1 MYGIVKEYSEEQGY
15 GYIVECNNTKYIS
28 ESLKD
33 DTLPKYHFK
42 KSDVDENNTY
52 IRFGLPVIFTPQR
65 DETGKLFATKIS
77 DVYNDHRAVLE
88 FYRDPHSLED
98 YIFNDDGTYEDVYAS
113 KPISIYERQ
122 HQPQYREDLTKSLTG
137 YLMNK
142 SKPSVPQNMV
152 GEIASMVSN
161 VILASLH
168 LGGSVVQ
175 INAQKKLAT
184 LNTLSKTYKI
194 SLDTILKHLEEE
206 HLLAN
211 EQKACCFRFYQ
222 EYCTDMTASEKKKFM
237 KQQNK
242 YSLAETTIK
251 TAGGLAGGAMFGY
264 FLKEIS
270 KIWSPSYQK
279 TERYRI
285 KNDTKKK

>member
-1 MYGIVKEYSEEQGY
+1 MYGIVKEYSEEQELGF
-15 GYIVECNNTKYIS
+15 IIECSNIKYVS
-28 ESLKD
+28 EALID
-33 DTLPKYHFK
+33 NTLPKYHFK

-52 IRFGLPVIFTPQR
+52 IKYRLPVLFTPQY
-65 DETGKLFATKIS
+65 DETGKRFAVNIS
-77 DVYNDHRAVLE
+77 DIYNDHHAVLE
-88 FYRDPHSLED
+88 FYRDPESLD
-98 YIFNDDGTYEDVYAS
+98 GYIFNDDDGTCEDIYES
-113 KPISIYERQ
+113 RPFSIYEQQ
-122 HQPQYREDLTKSLTG
+122 HQPQYRKDLANSLTD
-137 YLMNK
+137 YLMN
-142 SKPSVPQNMV
+142 KPSVPQGEV
-152 GEIASMVSN
+152 GEITSMLSN
-161 VILASLH
+161 VVLASLH
-168 LGGSVVQ
+168 LGGSVIQ
-175 INAQKKLAT
+175 LNAQKQ
-184 LNTLSKTYKI
+184 LNVLNALSKTYEF
-194 SLDTILKHLEEE
+194 SLDSILKHLEEE

-211 EQKACCFRFYQ
+211 EQKAYCFQFYQ

-251 TAGGLAGGAMFGY
+251 TVGGLAGGAMFGY

>member
-1 MYGIVKEYSEEQGY
+1 M
-15 GYIVECNNTKYIS
+15 
-28 ESLKD
+28 
-33 DTLPKYHFK
+33 PKYYFN

-52 IRFGLPVIFTPQR
+52 IRFGLPVIFTLQR
-65 DETGKLFATKIS
+65 SESGQLFAVKIS
-77 DVYNDHRAVLE
+77 DIYNDHDAVLE
-88 FYRDPHSLED
+88 FYRDPESLNGYYYDED
-98 YIFNDDGTYEDVYAS
+98 DDTYEDYYAS
-113 KPISIYERQ
+113 NPISIYEQQ
-122 HQPQYREDLTKSLTG
+122 HQPQYRKDLANSLTD
-137 YLMNK
+137 YLMN
-142 SKPSVPQNMV
+142 KPSVPQGEV
-152 GEIASMVSN
+152 GEITSMLSN
-161 VILASLH
+161 VVLASLH
-168 LGGSVVQ
+168 LGGSVIQ
-175 INAQKKLAT
+175 LNAQKQ
-184 LNTLSKTYKI
+184 LNVLNALSKTYKF
-194 SLDTILKHLEEE
+194 SLDSILKHLEEE

-211 EQKACCFRFYQ
+211 EQKAYCFQFYQ

-251 TAGGLAGGAMFGY
+251 TVGGLAGGAMFGY

>member
-1 MYGIVKEYSEEQGY
+1 MYGIVKEYSEEQKC
-15 GYIVECNNTKYIS
+15 GYIVPCDNIKYG
-28 ESLKD
+28 LKALED
-33 DTLPKYHFK
+33 DTLPKYYFN

-52 IRFGLPVIFTPQR
+52 IRFGLPVIFTLQR
-65 DETGKLFATKIS
+65 SEIGQLFAVKIS
-77 DVYNDHRAVLE
+77 DIYNDHDAVLE
-88 FYRDPHSLED
+88 FYRDPESLNGYYYDED
-98 YIFNDDGTYEDVYAS
+98 DDTYEDYYAS
-113 KPISIYERQ
+113 NPISIYEQQ
-122 HQPQYREDLTKSLTG
+122 HQPQYRKDLANSLTD
-137 YLMNK
+137 YLMN
-142 SKPSVPQNMV
+142 KPSVPQGEV
-152 GEIASMVSN
+152 GEITSMLSN
-161 VILASLH
+161 VVLASLH
-168 LGGSVVQ
+168 LGGSVIQ
-175 INAQKKLAT
+175 LNAQKQ
-184 LNTLSKTYKI
+184 LNVLNALSKTYKF
-194 SLDTILKHLEEE
+194 SLDSILKHLEEE

-211 EQKACCFRFYQ
+211 EQKAYCFQFYQ

-251 TAGGLAGGAMFGY
+251 TVGGLAGGAMFGY